1 MPFPPRYSRPF
12 GFVSILGLSL
22 ALGAACLWGLSDL
35 AAQNPGKK
43 TPPVEEEDPKAGKL
57 KKPPPVEEEDPIPPR
72 SKVPIPVDDGPANKP
87 PSDTLLTTDL
97 TAAAKQTKHPGLHK
111 LYHDLSVPHEELV
124 WHGTNRTDYIEPL
137 RNYYGTNPQF
147 KSTLP
152 VRILGAENFKPV
164 DASPKQVT
172 KTQVVS
178 IEPYEK
184 VALEAVNRFCDAHYE
199 RYDENDKK
207 QLYLSPNQIRKA
219 IETVLTAVLRFH
231 EAALE
236 NGQREGEGWDGIT
249 RQLRVK
255 LLEVHLDQ
263 LTQVAATENWDAT
276 LAEARRI
283 SGSHPRPEEREKI
296 VVPLIR
302 LAQRAATGDN
312 PDPAALREMR
322 RRFDLIEDLFPGST
336 ANSKEASQLEQ
347 EARRLFDRAK
357 KLHDENDDKQAL
369 ELVLRAEG
377 YCRSLPGLHDLRLRL
392 SNAYPIL
399 RVGVRELPTA
409 MLPGLAASDGDQLA
423 LDLLYESLV
432 EVSREP
438 SGGQGYEPVLATGP
452 PRLIPLG
459 LGRQFQLPRNA
470 FWSSGKRLA
479 LTAQDIQHTVKLL
492 QDPAWPGYSSACK
505 ELIEEARAAGGDPS
519 RVRITLKR
527 GLFDPLALMTF
538 KVLPVGDDKEL
549 TPETASRYAANPVGS
564 GPYKFSEVINEGD
577 RKAAVFV
584 ANPNYSARAG
594 KTNLPRIREIH
605 FVQCDDPVKDFG
617 KGDDK
622 RIIDLFVN
630 PTSDQRSALRG
641 VPSVSVSQ
649 PISNRRIYFLAVN
662 HERPTL
668 KDDDVRRALA
678 HAINRDKILNECF
691 RGDLGKNAHRALNG
705 PYPAGS
711 WACDPDLG
719 TLDRGDK
726 AKQFA
731 ARADKDLIK
740 KINLTVLYDKSDA
753 AGAKALSLLRE
764 QVMAE
769 IGVELQL
776 EAREPAALREA
787 VEKSRNYDLAYY
799 HFDFASDS
807 YWLKP
812 LFDQPVNWFNYP
824 TDSQLERLF
833 GQVLSHRDF
842 NEIEGEARSIHGH
855 FVLQMP
861 FIPLWQ
867 LDTVVAFHNSVKP
880 GSIDPLHPFAGIETW
895 RMEKK

>member
-1 MPFPPRYSRPF
+1 MPLLPRSSRPF
-12 GFVSILGLSL
+12 GIVSILGLSL
-22 ALGAACLWGLSDL
+22 ALAATCLWGLSAL

-43 TPPVEEEDPKAGKL
+43 PPPSEEEDTSGKKL
-57 KKPPPVEEEDPIPPR
+57 KKPPPTDEEIDPPAT
-72 SKVPIPVDDGPANKP
+72 KVPIRVGEDPENKP
-87 PSDTLLTTDL
+87 PSDTFLTTDL
-97 TAAAKQTKHPGLHK
+97 TTAAKQTKHPGLHK

-124 WHGTNRTDYIEPL
+124 WHGSNRTDYIEPL
-137 RNYYGTNPQF
+137 KNYYGTNPQF

-152 VRILGAENFKPV
+152 VRILGTENFKPV
-164 DASPKQVT
+164 DAGPKQVT

-184 VALEAVNRFCDAHYE
+184 VALEAVNRFRDGHYE

-219 IETVLTAVLRFH
+219 VETVLTAVLRFH

-236 NGQREGEGWDGIT
+236 NGQREGEGWDEIT
-249 RQLRVK
+249 RQLRTK

-263 LTQVAATENWDAT
+263 LAQVAATENWDAT

-283 SGSHPRPEEREKI
+283 AASHPRPEEREKI

-302 LAQRAATGDN
+302 LAQRAAAGDN
-312 PDPAALREMR
+312 PSAAALREVR
-322 RRFDLIEDLFPGST
+322 RRFDVIEDLFPGST
-336 ANSKEASQLEQ
+336 ANNEDAAKLKQKAQS
-347 EARRLFDRAK
+347 LFERAK
-357 KLHDENDDKQAL
+357 KLHENNDDKQAL
-369 ELVLRAEG
+369 ELVTEAEG
-377 YCRSLPGLHDLRLRL
+377 YYRGLPGLQDLRLRL

-409 MLPGLAASDGDQLA
+409 MLPGLAASDGDQLS

-470 FWSSGKRLA
+470 LWSHDKPVA
-479 LTAQDIQHTVKLL
+479 LTAQDIQHTIELL

-505 ELIEEARAAGGDPS
+505 ELIDEARAAGGDPS

-527 GLFDPLALMTF
+527 GLFDPLSLMTF
-538 KVLPVGDDKEL
+538 KVLPKEVE
-549 TPETASRYAANPVGS
+549 PKTASRYAANPVGS
-564 GPYKFSEVINEGD
+564 GPYKFSEVIEKDG
-577 RKAAVFV
+577 RKTAVFV
-584 ANPNYSARAG
+584 ANPNYSVRAG

-622 RIIDLFVN
+622 RAIDLFVN
-630 PTSDQRSALRG
+630 PTPDQCHALRG
-641 VPSVSVSQ
+641 VSSVSATQ

-662 HERPTL
+662 HQRPAL
-668 KDDDVRRALA
+668 KEENVRRALA

-719 TLDRGDK
+719 SLDRADK

-731 ARADKDLIK
+731 ALADKELVK
-740 KINLTVLYDKSDA
+740 KLSLTVLYDKGDA
-753 AGAKALSLLRE
+753 AAAKALALLRD
-764 QVMAE
+764 QVKAE
-769 IGVELQL
+769 IGTELQL
-776 EAREPAALREA
+776 EARDPAALRDA

-812 LFDQPVNWFNYP
+812 LFDQPVNWFNYAP
-824 TDSQLERLF
+824 DSQLERYF

-842 NEIEGEARSIHGH
+842 SEVEGEARSIHGH
-855 FVLQMP
+855 FVHQMP

-867 LDTVVAFHNSVKP
+867 LDTVVAFHSSLKP
-880 GSIDPLHPFAGIETW
+880 GSIDPLHPIAGIEAW